1 MPTVVDALVVTLGI
15 DTKAYEKG
23 KKEAEASQADL
34 LKSSRQNAAKVE
46 DVDKKTAQRK
56 VQLND
61 ADKKRAIEEK
71 KRKQDA
77 ARLAQQQS
85 DDDKK
90 RSDAQI
96 GRLKAVGLYVA
107 AAVFGFDSLKGALSS
122 YNETSKDLAN
132 TDYLA
137 PTIGTTL
144 HQLQTLGNAYKE
156 VGGSAQDAQ
165 TDIAKLAHAQF
176 SIQTHAPDQVAG
188 YLASRLGIQY
198 TELFDKAGK
207 AKDPTQVF
215 DLIRTRIQGITSDM
229 TQQAM
234 LAREMGL
241 SEAFIRLQLQKQSD
255 ERTEIVAKASQAA
268 RATEKDAAGTKKL
281 ETSKAGLGNA
291 IAGRMQQLVGYTAE
305 GAAQMIDRI
314 TALVNGSLNTQR
326 GTEALQTLGI
336 KDQQF
341 TAGNFAGA
349 APYAKQF
356 AAAEAKYGLP
366 AGLLANVAH
375 QESNFNPNAV
385 GPMTKYGQA
394 KGLMQLMPGVFPGAG
409 KDVNADI
416 DTAAKELSRLYNAS
430 VERFGQR
437 AALQIALASYNAGSG
452 NVSHVLMGDTDK
464 AGNPYALR
472 PETLN
477 YVPSVMSGVRQH
489 ETFAAQ
495 GATPTG
501 AANVSSG
508 GTTNVQI
515 DSIAV
520 HTQAKDAQGVA
531 KELPDA
537 LKRKGVVAQA
547 NTGMT

>member
-1 MPTVVDALVVTLGI
+1 MPTVVESLVVTLGL
-15 DTKAYEKG
+15 DSKG
-23 KKEAEASQADL
+23 YKKGAAEAKEAQETLWFSVQDTA
-34 LKSSRQNAAKVE
+34 KKVE
-46 DVDKKTAQRK
+46 AVT
-56 VQLND
+56 
-61 ADKKRAIEEK
+61 KKRSKAEREAEREQKKAAREK
-71 KRKQDA
+71 KKQEEEA
-77 ARLAQQQS
+77 ARRAQQQA

-90 RSDAQI
+90 RTDAQI

-122 YNETSKDLAN
+122 YNEASKDLAN

-156 VGGSAQDAQ
+156 VGGSAQDAGS
-165 TDIAKLAHAQF
+165 DIAKLAHAQF
-176 SIQTHAPDQVAG
+176 SIQTHAPDQMAG

-198 TELFDKAGK
+198 TELFDKTGK
-207 AKDPTQVF
+207 AKDPTALM

-255 ERTEIVAKASQAA
+255 ERANIVAKADQTA
-268 RATEKDAAGTKKL
+268 RATAKDAANARKL
-281 ETSKAGLGNA
+281 ETSKSNLGNT
-291 IAGRMQQLVGYTAE
+291 ITGRMQQLVGYTA
-305 GAAQMIDRI
+305 GDAALMIDRI
-314 TALVNGSLNTQR
+314 TALINGNLNTQY
-326 GTEALQTLGI
+326 GGEALAKLGI

-341 TAGNFAGA
+341 TPGNFAGA
-349 APYAKQF
+349 APYAAQF
-356 AAAEAKYGLP
+356 AAAEKKYGLP
-366 AGLLANVAH
+366 AGLLANIAH
-375 QESNFNPNAV
+375 QESNFNPAAKSSAGAV
-385 GPMTKYGQA
+385 
-394 KGLMQLMPGVFPGAG
+394 GLMQLMPNVFPGAG
-409 KDVNADI
+409 KDVNQDI

-430 VERFGQR
+430 IEHFGQR

-452 NVSHVLMGDTDK
+452 NVSHVIMGDEHLEGPNK
-464 AGNPYALR
+464 GKPYALR

-489 ETFAAQ
+489 EAFAA
-495 GATPTG
+495 GATTPAGT
-501 AANVSSG
+501 AASAGS
-508 GTTNVQI
+508 TTSVQI
-515 DSIAV
+515 DSITV
-520 HTQAKDAQGVA
+520 NTQAKDAQGVA

-547 NTGMT
+547 NKGMT

>member
-1 MPTVVDALVVTLGI
+1 MPTVVESLVVTLGL
-15 DTKAYEKG
+15 DPTGYKKG
-23 KKEAEASQADL
+23 AAEAKEAQETMWFSAQDTAKKIEAVS
-34 LKSSRQNAAKVE
+34 
-46 DVDKKTAQRK
+46 
-56 VQLND
+56 
-61 ADKKRAIEEK
+61 KKRSKTDRDSDSERKKAAAEEK
-71 KRKQDA
+71 RRKQDE
-77 ARLAQQQS
+77 ARRAQQQA

-96 GRLKAVGLYVA
+96 GRLKAVGLYIA

-122 YNETSKDLAN
+122 YNEASKDLAN

-198 TELFDKAGK
+198 TELFDKTGK
-207 AKDPTQVF
+207 AKDPTVLM

-255 ERTEIVAKASQAA
+255 ERTDIVRKADATA
-268 RATEKDAAGTKKL
+268 RATAKDAANARKL
-281 ETSKAGLGNA
+281 ETSKSNLGNA
-291 IAGRMQQLVGYTAE
+291 VSGRIQQLVGYTA
-305 GAAQMIDRI
+305 GDAAQMVDRI
-314 TALVNGSLNTQR
+314 AALINNSLNTQR
-326 GTEALQTLGI
+326 GSEALTALGV

-341 TAGNFAGA
+341 TPGNFAGA
-349 APYAKQF
+349 APYAAQF
-356 AAAEAKYGLP
+356 AAAEQKYGLP

-375 QESNFNPNAV
+375 QESNFNPAAKSPAGAV
-385 GPMTKYGQA
+385 
-394 KGLMQLMPGVFPGAG
+394 GLMQLEPKFFKGAG
-409 KDVNADI
+409 QDVGKDI
-416 DTAAKELSRLYNAS
+416 DMAAAELSRLYNIN
-430 VERFGQR
+430 RKLFGER
-437 AALQIALASYNAGSG
+437 AALQVALADYNAGQG
-452 NVSHVLMGDTDK
+452 IVTGVIMGDQLDK
-464 AGNPYALR
+464 NGKPYALK

-489 ETFAAQ
+489 EAFAA
-495 GATPTG
+495 G
-501 AANVSSG
+501 AAAPAGTAGSAG
-508 GTTNVQI
+508 GSTNVQI
-515 DSIAV
+515 DSITV
-520 HTQAKDAQGVA
+520 NTQAKDAQGVA

-547 NTGMT
+547 NKGMT